1 MSYRIAGIDVHKKM
15 LAVVVSDVE
24 IESEF
29 RFEQRMFGSNPE
41 QLRWLVAWLVE
52 QEAEEVVMESTAQ
65 YWRPVWEVLERY
77 WKPICEKREGA
88 RPRSGTLHLA
98 HAQSNRGRRG
108 RKRDFL
114 DAERLVKRLVSRELT
129 LSFVPDPEQRLWR
142 TVTRR
147 KYQLK
152 RDHVRLQNQ
161 LESLLEEAHI
171 KLSSLVSDLLGAS
184 ARRMLK
190 ALSEG
195 ETDPAALAA
204 LADRNLRAT
213 PERLS
218 DAFSAATELKPVYR
232 RLLKMAL
239 EQLQFLE
246 QQMSQLDQE
255 MANLL
260 SQHQNAVERLAEVPG
275 LGVDSAQQIIAEVG
289 PTAATFPSDKHLSSW
304 VGACPGDDESAGVN
318 YSHRSPK
325 GNRHMRR
332 LLNQAANAAVKTKGS
347 IFEIVYR
354 RSVPR
359 LGHNQAI
366 GAIAHRQ
373 CRLIWLILHQ
383 GVRYQ
388 ERGPAVTIQSRQIR
402 TAKMIRQLRRLGYR
416 IEPPNPQPSQ
426 AEASSFRA

>member
-1 MSYRIAGIDVHKKM
+1 MSYRVAGIDLHKKM

-24 IESEF
+24 IETEYQ
-29 RFEQRMFGSNPE
+29 FERRMFGGNPE
-41 QLRWLVAWLVE
+41 QLRSLAAWLLE

-65 YWRPVWEVLERY
+65 YWKPVWEALERY
-77 WKPICEKREGA
+77 WKPIREKQEGA
-88 RPRSGTLHLA
+88 RRKSGTLHLA
-98 HAQSNRGRRG
+98 QAESNRGRRG
-108 RKRDFL
+108 RKRDFP

-129 LSFVPDPEQRLWR
+129 LSFVPDAEQRLWR

-147 KYQLK
+147 KYQLT

-190 ALSEG
+190 ALAEG
-195 ETDPAALAA
+195 ETNPMALAT
-204 LADRNLRAT
+204 LADERLRAT
-213 PERLS
+213 PEQLC
-218 DAFSAATELKPVYR
+218 DALGACTDLKPVYR

-246 QQMSQLDQE
+246 QQIGQLDQE
-255 MANLL
+255 MASLL
-260 SQHQNAVERLAEVPG
+260 RQHQDAVERLAEVPG

-289 PTAATFPSDKHLSSW
+289 PTAAAFPSEKCLSSW
-304 VGACPGDDESAGVN
+304 VGACPGDEESAGVN

-332 LLNQAANAAVKTKGS
+332 VLNQAANAAVKAKGT
-347 IFEIVYR
+347 IFEMVYR
-354 RSVPR
+354 RTIPR
-359 LGHNQAI
+359 LGHKQTIRAV
-366 GAIAHRQ
+366 AHRH

-383 GVRYQ
+383 GVRYE
-388 ERGPAVTIQSRQIR
+388 ERGPAVTKRSKQRR
-402 TAKMIRQLRRLGYR
+402 TARMIRQLRRLGYR
-416 IEPPNPQPSQ
+416 IELPDPQNASPAQ
-426 AEASSFRA
+426 AR

>member
-1 MSYRIAGIDVHKKM
+1 
-15 LAVVVSDVE
+15 
-24 IESEF
+24 
-29 RFEQRMFGSNPE
+29 
-41 QLRWLVAWLVE
+41 
-52 QEAEEVVMESTAQ
+52 
-65 YWRPVWEVLERY
+65 
-77 WKPICEKREGA
+77 
-88 RPRSGTLHLA
+88 
-98 HAQSNRGRRG
+98 
-108 RKRDFL
+108 
-114 DAERLVKRLVSRELT
+114 VKRLVARELT
-129 LSFVPDPEQRLWR
+129 LSFVPDAEQRLWR

-147 KYQLK
+147 KYQLT

-171 KLSSLVSDLLGAS
+171 KLSSLVSNLLGAS

-190 ALSEG
+190 ALADG
-195 ETDPAALAA
+195 ETNPAALAT
-204 LADRNLRAT
+204 LADKQLRAT
-213 PERLS
+213 PEQLC
-218 DAFSAATELKPVYR
+218 DALGACTDLKPVYR

-246 QQMSQLDQE
+246 QQIGQLDQE
-255 MANLL
+255 MASLL
-260 SQHQNAVERLAEVPG
+260 SQHQDAVQRLAEVPG

-289 PTAATFPSDKHLSSW
+289 PAAATFPSGKQLSSW

-332 LLNQAANAAVKTKGS
+332 LLNQSANAAARTKGS

-366 GAIAHRQ
+366 GAIVHRQ

-383 GVRYQ
+383 GVRYE
-388 ERGPAVTIQSRQIR
+388 ERGPAVTNRSKQKR
-402 TAKMIRQLRRLGYR
+402 TGRMIRQLRSLGYR
-416 IEPPNPQPSQ
+416 IELPSPQHPSPTQ
-426 AEASSFRA
+426 AQ